1 MKRTEE
7 LECKLDQLLEE
18 YEDLSYEEIVE
29 ILEYRAN
36 EYQVKSRWIR

>member
-18 YEDLSYEEIVE
+18 YEDLSYEEIAD

-36 EYQVKSRWIR
+36 EYQAKANRS

>member
-7 LECKLDQLLEE
+7 LECKLDALLE
-18 YEDLSYEEIVE
+18 DFSDVSFEEIAD

-36 EYQVKSRWIR
+36 EYQSKANREI

>member
-7 LECKLDQLLEE
+7 LECKLDQLLKE
-18 YEDLSYEEIVE
+18 YEDLSYEEIAE

-36 EYQVKSRWIR
+36 EYQAKANRS